1 MGQSANITLLRRTL
15 AAVGLVIVL
24 SGCLTTNA
32 RTVFDEPTLRPGD
45 NVTCAANP
53 CTVYF
58 ETPAGSGTHDI
69 LQNGTIK
76 AGVATGGVRV
86 KLGSTLV
93 VPRCSMLKARSF
105 QKHTSRCLAESRG

>member
-1 MGQSANITLLRRTL
+1 L
-15 AAVGLVIVL
+15 AAIGLAIAL
-24 SGCLTTNA
+24 SGCLTSNA

-86 KLGSTLV
+86 KLGEYFGGSTVFHVQGTELPKAYLT
-93 VPRCSMLKARSF
+93 VPSG
-105 QKHTSRCLAESRG
+105 E

>member
-76 AGVATGGVRV
+76 ADVATGGVRV
-86 KLGSTLV
+86 KLGEYFGGSTVFHVEGTELPKAYLT
-93 VPRCSMLKARSF
+93 VPSG
-105 QKHTSRCLAESRG
+105 E